1 MSRSSI
7 LWFSRSTATRTARV
21 PCSSIRLRAN
31 SSTLAGIQAA
41 LCGCRPSIPEINAG
55 ASFKHQFYGKSYLS
69 MKRSTLVTHAAAF
82 AAAPMPKKTPRCSAI
97 HRILRQRR
105 CLVVEDNELNLKLLN
120 DLLEYQGY
128 RVIATRLGEPAL
140 GLARQYKPD
149 LILMDIQLP
158 DISGMEATQRL
169 KSDEQTRD
177 IPVIAVTA
185 FAMSG
190 DEARILASGCNAYV
204 SKPFNVAEFLQL
216 VEHWTGET
224 RS

>member
-1 MSRSSI
+1 M
-7 LWFSRSTATRTARV
+7 L
-21 PCSSIRLRAN
+21 
-31 SSTLAGIQAA
+31 GD
-41 LCGCRPSIPEINAG
+41 PSDP
-55 ASFKHQFYGKSYLS
+55 
-69 MKRSTLVTHAAAF
+69 
-82 AAAPMPKKTPRCSAI
+82 APKTV
-97 HRILRQRR
+97 
-105 CLVVEDNELNLKLLN
+105 LVVEDNELNLKLLN

-128 RVIATRLGEPAL
+128 TVIATRLGEPAL

-190 DEARILASGCNAYV
+190 DEARILASGCDAYL
-204 SKPFNVAEFLQL
+204 SKPFNVAEFLRL
-216 VEHWTGET
+216 VEQWAIRKAQPERPERTMEEIRHQPRTGDIQPS
-224 RS
+224 R

>member
-1 MSRSSI
+1 M
-7 LWFSRSTATRTARV
+7 L
-21 PCSSIRLRAN
+21 
-31 SSTLAGIQAA
+31 GD
-41 LCGCRPSIPEINAG
+41 PSDP
-55 ASFKHQFYGKSYLS
+55 
-69 MKRSTLVTHAAAF
+69 
-82 AAAPMPKKTPRCSAI
+82 APKTV
-97 HRILRQRR
+97 
-105 CLVVEDNELNLKLLN
+105 LVVEDNELNLKLLH

-128 RVIATRLGEPAL
+128 TVIATRLGEPAL

-149 LILMDIQLP
+149 LIVMDIQLP

-190 DEARILASGCNAYV
+190 DAARILSSGCNAYV

-216 VEHWTGET
+216 VEHWTSET

>member
-1 MSRSSI
+1 M
-7 LWFSRSTATRTARV
+7 L
-21 PCSSIRLRAN
+21 
-31 SSTLAGIQAA
+31 GD
-41 LCGCRPSIPEINAG
+41 PSDP
-55 ASFKHQFYGKSYLS
+55 
-69 MKRSTLVTHAAAF
+69 
-82 AAAPMPKKTPRCSAI
+82 APKTV
-97 HRILRQRR
+97 
-105 CLVVEDNELNLKLLN
+105 LVVEDNELNLKLLH

-128 RVIATRLGEPAL
+128 TVIATSLGEPAL

-216 VEHWTGET
+216 VEHWTSET